1 MPTLYLDC
9 DGFFASCEESAD
21 PALHGRPVGVSTTEA
36 LTSPGAVLIAV
47 NPAAKRRGAGK
58 GERARDARA
67 AVPDIAILEQRPE
80 LYVATHHAIAR
91 AVDTVLPGATSRSID
106 ELAVD
111 LEHGRRRR
119 KRSCEA
125 VKTRHPPTP
134 SGPSSPSRAASRRAP
149 TSRRQRPKPTN
160 PTRPWSGDPKTY
172 PASTPR
178 SSSATSPD
186 SDPPPKRGSGAGGST
201 PSSPCTTRK
210 PSVARWAWGSVIGT
224 DVHEALHGLPMR
236 VRRGPRRRVSHGRVL
251 EPKLRTW
258 RQARPIM
265 RFLVTCTLHRCASV
279 GVAPGTLILEVI
291 SDTDRGWARTAR
303 VAPTLDERAALRAV
317 SALWDAIAARAGNRH
332 PPKRFT
338 VTGTQLASSPAHQGV
353 LFAHEASTVQ
363 GVIDT
368 VRRRFGAK
376 AITIG
381 DSTDASARYTGLK
394 IAFEHIPDT
403 ADFDWLGVSMPE
415 VGPGKTRSSTTVHS
429 KR

>member
-21 PALHGRPVGVSTTEA
+21 PALHGQPVGVSTTDPA
-36 LTSPGAVLIAV
+36 NPGAVLIAV
-47 NPAAKRRGAGK
+47 NPEAKRRGAGK
-58 GERARDARA
+58 GIRARDARA
-67 AVPDIAILEQRPE
+67 TVPGIAIREQRPE

-111 LEHGRRRR
+111 LEH
-119 KRSCEA
+119 SDDAEAILEA
-125 VKTRHPPTP
+125 VKT
-134 SGPSSPSRAASRRAP
+134 AIRRAVGP
-149 TSRRQRPKPTN
+149 IVTVSCGVAPSAYLAKTAAEANKPDAAVVWRPEDLPRVYA
-160 PTRPWSGDPKTY
+160 PLELCDLPGLG
-172 PASTPR
+172 PATEAR
-178 SSSATSPD
+178 LRH
-186 SDPPPKRGSGAGGST
+186 RGIDTVLALHDAQ
-201 PSSPCTTRK
+201 
-210 PSVARWAWGSVIGT
+210 PSVARWAWGSVIGA

-279 GVAPGTLILEVI
+279 GVAPGALVLEVI
-291 SDTDRGWARTAR
+291 SDTDRGWARTAG

-317 SALWDAIAARAGNRH
+317 SALWDAIAAKAGHRH

-338 VTGTQLASSPAHQGV
+338 VTATKLAPSPTRQGA
-353 LFAHEASTVQ
+353 LFAHQASAVQ

-368 VRRRFGAK
+368 VRKRFGAR
-376 AITIG
+376 AITMG
-381 DSTDASARYTGLK
+381 DSADASARYTGLK
-394 IAFEHIPDT
+394 ISFEHIPDP
-403 ADFDWLGVSMPE
+403 ADFDWLGVSMPQ
-415 VGPGKTRSSTTVHS
+415 VGPGKTSPSAAVPQR
-429 KR
+429 